1 MPGNTSPFPE
11 IRGFLSQ
18 GVAVYFPYPETDII
32 EVFENITSGDD
43 HEKSRFTETRIF
55 SILKEADAGMKVKT
69 VCRKHGIA
77 TRLKRHITIFAN
89 YKIEAIPGSHLNA
102 FLIQRYKFD

>member
-18 GVAVYFPYPETDII
+18 GVVVYFPYPETDII

-43 HEKSRFTETRIF
+43 HEK
-55 SILKEADAGMKVKT
+55 
-69 VCRKHGIA
+69 
-77 TRLKRHITIFAN
+77 ITIYRN
-89 YKIEAIPGSHLNA
+89 PD
-102 FLIQRYKFD
+102 IQHP